1 MATNVEVKKNANE
14 STSNLVRRFTKRL
27 QGAGIVQK
35 SRGGRYYER
44 VKSRNTDRKERL
56 RSLARKEKYE
66 ELLKLGKVQE
76 RTSRR

>member
-1 MATNVEVKKNANE
+1 MAINVEVQKNQNE

-35 SRGGRYYER
+35 SRGGRYHGR
-44 VKSRNTDRKERL
+44 TKSRSTVRKTKLRL
-56 RSLARKEKYE
+56 LVRREKYE